1 MDRRTVSNPV
11 LVEVTRGDR
20 VESVHRGSIAIVDVR
35 GKRRIS
41 IGDIERP
48 IFPRSAI
55 KSMQALAL
63 VESGAAD
70 RYDFGDAELALACA
84 SHNGEPR
91 HVATALRMLTA
102 AGRGEADLAC
112 GGHPPMDKTAA
123 DALVRAGKTVGR
135 IHDNCSGKHS
145 GFICLACGMGVGS
158 KGYERPD
165 HPAQVEVRA
174 AIEDVTGAK
183 LGPDVTGID
192 GCSAPAYAI
201 PLEKLAYGFARM
213 VTGDGLAPKRAA
225 AARRLIDA
233 CTAEPFMVAG
243 TGRFD
248 TEALTLFG
256 GRLFEKGGAE
266 GVFCG
271 AFPELGLGVAIK
283 CDDGAQRAAEA
294 VMATVMDALLRFT
307 EAERAA
313 FAHRLSPPVM
323 TRAGVKV
330 GELRPVDG
338 LMATLR
344 EGRPV

>member
-1 MDRRTVSNPV
+1 MTDPV
-11 LVEVTRGDR
+11 LVEVTRGER
-20 VESVHRGSIAIVDVR
+20 VESVHRGAVAIVDTR
-35 GKRRIS
+35 GKRRGA

-70 RYDFGDAELALACA
+70 RYGFGNAELALACA
-84 SHNGEPR
+84 SHNAEPR
-91 HVATALRMLTA
+91 HVATALKMLAA

-112 GGHPPMDKTAA
+112 GGHMPMDKSAA
-123 DALVRAGKTVGR
+123 DALVRAGKPFSR
-135 IHDNCSGKHS
+135 IHDNCSGKHA
-145 GFICLACGMGVGS
+145 GFICLSCGMGIDPR
-158 KGYERPD
+158 GYEQAD

-174 AIEDVTGAK
+174 AIEEVTGAK
-183 LGPDVTGID
+183 LAPDVTDVD

-201 PLEKLAYGFARM
+201 SLEKLAYGFARL
-213 VTGDGLAPKRAA
+213 VTGKGLRPQRAA
-225 AARRLIDA
+225 AARRLVEA
-233 CTAEPFMVAG
+233 CTAEPFMMAG

-256 GRLFEKGGAE
+256 GRLFVKGGAE

-283 CDDGAQRAAEA
+283 CDDGAQRGPEVLMAAAIEA
-294 VMATVMDALLRFT
+294 FLPLS

-313 FAHRLSPPVM
+313 FAHRLRPPIMSRV
-323 TRAGVKV
+323 GVKV
-330 GELRPVDG
+330 GEIRPISG
-338 LMATLR
+338 IAETLR
-344 EGRPV
+344 EGRTVS